1 MPTDPGPL
9 QTIAK
14 EYEDLRLRNE
24 KLQARRQAEIFQ
36 KLPECR
42 AIHEQMISLSMEHA
56 MRDLYEETEKDTE
69 YPARMREL
77 RSRKGRILSD
87 AGYPPDYL
95 EPIYRCPV
103 CQDKGFVDGK
113 PCSCYERRLR
123 EARFA
128 QSGIQKLLETQNFST
143 LSDRYYEG
151 EDLVRFQ
158 KAVTA
163 CREMTA
169 HFDSRKDNLLLYGT
183 VGCGKSFLSGCVAK
197 ELLDRGYSVIYFS
210 GTALFDILYHDSL
223 YNGVRD
229 LYNYDLVIIDDL
241 GAEMTNSFVTTALF
255 TFINE
260 RVLRQ
265 KATIISTNLNLS
277 EIRDRYSDRIASR
290 LVQNFKVLR
299 LSGPDIR
306 ILQRIQHES
315 ED

>member
-1 MPTDPGPL
+1 MPTASGSL
-9 QTIAK
+9 QAIAK
-14 EYEDLRLRNE
+14 EYEDLRLQNE
-24 KLQARRQAEIFQ
+24 RLQADRQAEIFQ
-36 KLPECR
+36 KLPDCR

-56 MRDLYEETEKDTE
+56 MRDLYGKAKDDTE
-69 YPARMREL
+69 YHARMQKL
-77 RSRKGRILSD
+77 RDQKERLLSD
-87 AGYPPDYL
+87 AGYPADYL

-103 CQDKGFVDGK
+103 CKDKGFVDGK

-128 QSGIQKLLETQNFST
+128 QSGIQKLLETHNFST
-143 LSDRYYEG
+143 LSYRYYEG
-151 EDLVRFQ
+151 EDLTRFQ

-169 HFDSRKDNLLLYGT
+169 HFDSQKDNLLLYGT

-197 ELLDRGYSVIYFS
+197 ELLDQGYSVIYFS

-241 GAEMTNSFVTTALF
+241 GTEMTNSFVTTALF

-260 RVLRQ
+260 RALRQ
-265 KATIISTNLNLS
+265 KSTIISTNLNLS

-290 LVQNFKVLR
+290 LVQNFKILR

-306 ILQRIQHES
+306 ILQRMQHES